1 MGLLMLK
8 ATTQKGRFQL
18 LMLPDENV
26 VLDTFN
32 LEIAA
37 ILVNGADSTR
47 DCYYRAA
54 LNFDGVFRIYT
65 RPKVQSNGSWVQSWY
80 VSKDICSEIQGD
92 LGVVAVAFNSYCIPD
107 SNGRPTFEWEGGQ
120 ECIPGK
126 TSIEVPKHGNSSG
139 ELPLQITKREK
150 KDQGTL
156 ISVESI
162 LLVSSEFLNFLLA
175 AAISL
180 LRSHPSQ

>member
-1 MGLLMLK
+1 M
-8 ATTQKGRFQL
+8 
-18 LMLPDENV
+18 
-26 VLDTFN
+26 
-32 LEIAA
+32 
-37 ILVNGADSTR
+37 
-47 DCYYRAA
+47 
-54 LNFDGVFRIYT
+54 
-65 RPKVQSNGSWVQSWY
+65 
-80 VSKDICSEIQGD
+80 
-92 LGVVAVAFNSYCIPD
+92 VAVAFNSYCIPD

-120 ECIPGK
+120 ESIPGK